1 MEPTVKGPG
10 HERIG
15 RIIETDLNIGMC
27 AQGIKHRRG
36 GHADQAV
43 HPIREDLDLDPAL
56 RCRQEGR
63 CHIPAALTIPDIKI
77 GENQPL
83 LRLFNHADPDL
94 QCGNIVIYQGCT
106 IHASSPIKSTFV
118 KSSLKFF

>member
-1 MEPTVKGPG
+1 MDKIFKYSEYNGEIIITGLKESVSDTSIVIPETINGMPVTA
-10 HERIG
+10 IG
-15 RIIETDLNIGMC
+15 AKAFRSTSIT
-27 AQGIKHRRG
+27 
-36 GHADQAV
+36 
-43 HPIREDLDLDPAL
+43 
-56 RCRQEGR
+56 
-63 CHIPAALTIPDIKI
+63 DIKI

>member
-1 MEPTVKGPG
+1 MLTRPFIPSVRTWTWTP
-10 HERIG
+10 RS
-15 RIIETDLNIGMC
+15 
-27 AQGIKHRRG
+27 AAARR
-36 GHADQAV
+36 
-43 HPIREDLDLDPAL
+43 
-56 RCRQEGR
+56 
-63 CHIPAALTIPDIKI
+63 AAATLTIPDIKF